1 MLNITPYPMRFEGS
15 GKEYFR
21 VWSVNV
27 LLCIVTLSL
36 YTPWA
41 RWRTAHYFYGHTFIA
56 GSPLEFTGQKRRMV
70 KGFLAFA
77 ALYFAYELASYT
89 EQDTAVNL
97 FMLCGAL
104 LTPFMWRS
112 AIRFRVNNTR
122 WRGLR
127 LQFTATLGEV
137 YRYSWP
143 LYVVVAFWAFVY
155 WALMNPSDS
164 LFALPHWTELLFK
177 NKWRVLGWLAL
188 FLLLSALGLS
198 HVDYNYRRLTVERTT
213 FAGQPSR
220 WKPRYRDFAKI
231 WLYSLVIGA
240 ISLAVFIRFNVF
252 VYQWMKEWESAAGT
266 GTGTGTDSLWMQ
278 ALWMLPFWIL
288 PFMLV
293 FSAIGTLSFRKA
305 QMFHLV
311 WNQIGIGQIARFRC
325 NLRTR
330 KYVGLCLMN
339 LTLTIFTAGFYRPF
353 ARVSEYRM
361 RLESVTLHL
370 KGQPDQLA
378 GELVLAQGSGVGDAI
393 ADALGMDLIS

>member
-1 MLNITPYPMRFEGS
+1 M
-15 GKEYFR
+15 
-21 VWSVNV
+21 
-27 LLCIVTLSL
+27 
-36 YTPWA
+36 
-41 RWRTAHYFYGHTFIA
+41 
-56 GSPLEFTGQKRRMV
+56 
-70 KGFLAFA
+70 
-77 ALYFAYELASYT
+77 
-89 EQDTAVNL
+89 
-97 FMLCGAL
+97 
-104 LTPFMWRS
+104 
-112 AIRFRVNNTR
+112 
-122 WRGLR
+122 
-127 LQFTATLGEV
+127 
-137 YRYSWP
+137 
-143 LYVVVAFWAFVY
+143 
-155 WALMNPSDS
+155 
-164 LFALPHWTELLFK
+164 
-177 NKWRVLGWLAL
+177 
-188 FLLLSALGLS
+188 
-198 HVDYNYRRLTVERTT
+198 
-213 FAGQPSR
+213 
-220 WKPRYRDFAKI
+220 
-231 WLYSLVIGA
+231 IGA

-266 GTGTGTDSLWMQ
+266 GTGTDSWWMQ

-330 KYVGLCLMN
+330 KYVGLCLKN